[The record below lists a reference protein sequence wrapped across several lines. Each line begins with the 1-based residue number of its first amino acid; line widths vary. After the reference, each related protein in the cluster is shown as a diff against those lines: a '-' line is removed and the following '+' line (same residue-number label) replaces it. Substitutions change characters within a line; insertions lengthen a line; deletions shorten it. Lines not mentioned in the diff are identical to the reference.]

1 MRLDDNGHG
10 GPAGNDI
17 GGGFDE
23 GLGSSAT
30 EDLLLPPWERRER
43 FGFLNGLYLTIK
55 DVLLTPGI
63 FFRRMPS
70 QVGLGQPLLFTIVL
84 GVVAALFAWMWSLA
98 GSSLQAL
105 VAEDYGKIFT
115 GPLFSFFAFLTSPLT
130 VTIGAAS

>member
-55 DVLLTPGI
+55 DVLLTPGSRI
-63 FFRRMPS
+63 DE
-70 QVGLGQPLLFTIVL
+70 
-84 GVVAALFAWMWSLA
+84 
-98 GSSLQAL
+98 QA
-105 VAEDYGKIFT
+105 
-115 GPLFSFFAFLTSPLT
+115 
-130 VTIGAAS
+130 